1 MFYPKRNLLNDNE
14 SKKKEN
20 NNKHISKVIDENRK
34 EKIVVYIKEIC
45 YMNKDSLKKVSL
57 SQINRFFSL
66 LDDRNF
72 SFESEKIK
80 EFVNKQLERAEATEN
95 KDLKEA
101 KIFYKLFNEL
111 NFENNIENK
120 IAYTYLRKY
129 VKYVKGYDVI
139 SEKLK

>member
-20 NNKHISKVIDENRK
+20 NNKYISEVIDENRK
-34 EKIVVYIKEIC
+34 EEIIAHIKEIC

-57 SQINRFFSL
+57 SQVNRFFSL

-72 SFESEKIK
+72 SFESDKIK
-80 EFVNKQLERAEATEN
+80 KFVNKQLERAEATEN
-95 KDLKEA
+95 KDLREA

-111 NFENNIENK
+111 NFKNSMENK
-120 IAYTYLRKY
+120 VAYTYLRKY